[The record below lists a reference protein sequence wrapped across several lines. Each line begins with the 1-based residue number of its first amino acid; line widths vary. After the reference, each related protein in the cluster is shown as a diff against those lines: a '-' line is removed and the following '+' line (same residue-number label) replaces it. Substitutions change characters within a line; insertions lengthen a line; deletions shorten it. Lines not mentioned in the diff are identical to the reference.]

1 MVRRFQTE
9 YICTTRTRFLGPW
22 PHNQTADI
30 GSSCPG
36 NLAMEHQDR
45 KVSIQKLIE
54 LHFVYPLTQKRNAT
68 IAGEG
73 PQKVELS
80 SLLMAFGEGDVY
92 RAIASAGRQTRD
104 I

>member
-9 YICTTRTRFLGPW
+9 YICTTHTRFLDPW

-36 NLAMEHQDR
+36 NLAMEHQGR
-45 KVSIQKLIE
+45 KISIQKLIA

-73 PQKVELS
+73 QLASV
-80 SLLMAFGEGDVY
+80 LMALGEGDVY
-92 RAIASAGRQTRD
+92 RATASAGRKTRD